1 MHSEEELK
9 PDPSLEALAARL
21 RALPEPSVPAGLE
34 ARLLAAVSTARQAQ
48 VSSVAVKDNSDGQA
62 WFALVST
69 VLALAIVGLLAV
81 FAWQGRG
88 DNGVAVTAAAPPM
101 EHNSVSTADELT
113 GIALS
118 PLDRRMLSGLSAF
131 HWPVEETRPANVSVL
146 RGDLLD

>member
-1 MHSEEELK
+1 MHSEEEPK

-34 ARLLAAVSTARQAQ
+34 ARLLAAVSTARPGL
-48 VSSVAVKDNSDGQA
+48 VSPAAKDSGADRQA
-62 WFALVST
+62 WFALAST

-81 FAWQGRG
+81 FAWQNRG
-88 DNGVAVTAAAPPM
+88 DNGVSMTEVAPPV
-101 EHNSVSTADELT
+101 EHNSLSAADELT

-118 PLDRRMLSGLSAF
+118 PLDRRMLSGLSPF